1 MKLAYLVLAAVWIAG
16 LLAYGHGDLAL
27 PVIIMSFIVCGHPL
41 TFKVCVD
48 LAASLNI
55 TPKIS

>member
-27 PVIIMSFIVCGHPL
+27 PVIIMSFIV
-41 TFKVCVD
+41 
-48 LAASLNI
+48 AAS
-55 TPKIS
+55 